1 MRALGAIAQDT
12 SIPPLMA
19 QIDGSNWLPQEAE
32 ELRDELF
39 YQRAIHAYMTM
50 QPALNVI
57 GMRDGSEAAFGAAT
71 MSCRSG
77 RIGWTQRPGCRRPMP
92 TSSTR

>member
-1 MRALGAIAQDT
+1 M
-12 SIPPLMA
+12 
-19 QIDGSNWLPQEAE
+19 
-32 ELRDELF
+32 RDELF

-57 GMRDGSEAAFGAAT
+57 GMRDGSEAAFEPAT

-77 RIGWTQRPGCRRPMP
+77 RIGWTQRPRCRRPMP